1 MPGRRLGGPSYLY
14 CIVAVP
20 FKIHTSTWCNGTWYT
35 NKQNVLCRCVFQS
48 FSFCW
53 PSVRLSVSFRPQ
65 RRSSDR
71 SIASFFFI
79 QFILFHVAISQFRAP
94 LRCVSFAI
102 CDRIFPPL
110 AFVDFGSLA
119 AAVKC
124 PTPERFIVGKETRSI
139 FQSNNEVRC
148 SNPFH
153 RPDGIGS
160 SCQVR
165 ICLCLPP
172 PSSNFWKQSSNAC
185 IFVIVVF
192 RLHSPRHIPIG
203 HQGGGH

>member
-1 MPGRRLGGPSYLY
+1 MLQ
-14 CIVAVP
+14 CAVA
-20 FKIHTSTWCNGTWYT
+20 F
-35 NKQNVLCRCVFQS
+35 
-48 FSFCW
+48 FSFVLLAVC
-53 PSVRLSVSFRPQ
+53 PCHFSNRDRFIHSSFNIHP
-65 RRSSDR
+65 
-71 SIASFFFI
+71 FT
-79 QFILFHVAISQFRAP
+79 LQFRNFA

-102 CDRIFPPL
+102 CDRIFPPF
-110 AFVDFGSLA
+110 AFVDFGLA

-139 FQSNNEVRC
+139 FQSKNEVRC

-192 RLHSPRHIPIG
+192 HLHSPRHIPIG
-203 HQGGGH
+203 HQWGGH

>member
-20 FKIHTSTWCNGTWYT
+20 FKIHTSTWYT
-35 NKQNVLCRCVFQS
+35 NKMCCAVVPLR
-48 FSFCW
+48 FSVCF
-53 PSVRLSVSFRPQ
+53 V
-65 RRSSDR
+65 
-71 SIASFFFI
+71 
-79 QFILFHVAISQFRAP
+79 ILHPFTLQFRNFA
-94 LRCVSFAI
+94 LRC
-102 CDRIFPPL
+102 IFPPL
-110 AFVDFGSLA
+110 AFVDFGLA

-139 FQSNNEVRC
+139 FQSKNEVRC

-192 RLHSPRHIPIG
+192 HLHSPRHIPIG